1 MTRRCASRYTIVS
14 RRVYVMWY
22 SKRLVIA
29 GLLAFWIGVSSP
41 RPQHSL
47 MEPRKG
53 EFWTSGRQYGHWPET
68 GFESSNGTFG
78 QSGCGWLNFRVAR
91 EILWKS
97 AAMANFGGGHRAK
110 QSLHQPNLILPWSP
124 PDSLERLLSGPDTRT
139 WHGFANEGRRY
150 CFVRYTMGAGSSTI
164 LKSAGTVNNERFGS
178 ARMMFVRRNVCSP
191 IRGSLRLL

>member
-1 MTRRCASRYTIVS
+1 MKWPDAFGELTIVKVPRTEVGKNEA
-14 RRVYVMWY
+14 RR
-22 SKRLVIA
+22 SI
-29 GLLAFWIGVSSP
+29 SP
-41 RPQHSL
+41 
-47 MEPRKG
+47 
-53 EFWTSGRQYGHWPET
+53 
-68 GFESSNGTFG
+68 NGTSG
-78 QSGCGWLNFRVAR
+78 QSGRGWLNFRVAR
-91 EILWKS
+91 EILRKS

-139 WHGFANEGRRY
+139 WHGFANEWRRY

>member
-1 MTRRCASRYTIVS
+1 
-14 RRVYVMWY
+14 MWY

-110 QSLHQPNLILPWSP
+110 QSLLQPQSNP
-124 PDSLERLLSGPDTRT
+124 SLEST
-139 WHGFANEGRRY
+139 GFAGTAFERAGHENLAWVRKRRAALLFCPVYDGRWVIHDSEVGRH
-150 CFVRYTMGAGSSTI
+150 G
-164 LKSAGTVNNERFGS
+164 EQ
-178 ARMMFVRRNVCSP
+178 
-191 IRGSLRLL
+191 